1 MAEPKLTQL
10 EALRQ
15 TLGDPARDAKLN
27 LVAVL
32 SGDVLSAAQTW
43 GVALSAA
50 YFLRDARL
58 RDAVLADAQENGIG
72 ADVIEDAQAA
82 ASLMGM
88 NTVYYRF
95 RHMVG
100 KPSYETKKALLRMQW
115 MAKPKTPRV
124 DFELFSL
131 ACAALA
137 GCQACIQSHEAA
149 VLKGGLS
156 EDHVHDAVRIAAVM
170 QGFLVAISLS

>member
-1 MAEPKLTQL
+1 VAEPKLANL
-10 EALRQ
+10 DGLRQ
-15 TLGDPARDAKLN
+15 TLPEPAKDMKLN
-27 LVAVL
+27 LATVL
-32 SGDVLSAAQTW
+32 SGDVLSPQQTW

-58 RDAVLADAQENGIG
+58 RDAVLADARENGIG
-72 ADVIEDAQAA
+72 PDVVEDAQAA

-100 KPSYETKKALLRMQW
+100 KPGYETKKALLRMQW

-149 VLKGGLS
+149 VVNGGLS
-156 EDHVHDAVRIAAVM
+156 EDHVHETVRIAAVV
-170 QGFLVAISLS
+170 QGFSVALGLG

>member
-1 MAEPKLTQL
+1 MRFPPLRDELVDAEPYGAPQL
-10 EALRQ
+10 
-15 TLGDPARDAKLN
+15 DVPICLN
-27 LVAVL
+27 VNENPYPPSPRVIA
-32 SGDVLSAAQTW
+32 DIAAS
-43 GVALSAA
+43 V
-50 YFLRDARL
+50 
-58 RDAVLADAQENGIG
+58 
-72 ADVIEDAQAA
+72 AQAA

-124 DFELFSL
+124 DFDLFSL

-149 VLKGGLS
+149 VLKGGLG

>member
-1 MAEPKLTQL
+1 MAEPKLTRL

-15 TLGDPARDAKLN
+15 TLGEPARDAKLN

-32 SGDVLSAAQTW
+32 GGDVLSSAQTW
-43 GVALSAA
+43 GVALAAA

-58 RDAVLADAQENGIG
+58 RDAVLADARENGIG
-72 ADVIEDAQAA
+72 PEVVEDAQAA

-100 KPSYETKKALLRMQW
+100 KPDYETKKAMLRMQW

-149 VLKGGLS
+149 VVKGGLS
-156 EDHVHDAVRIAAVM
+156 EDHVHDAVRIAAVV
-170 QGFLVAISLS
+170 QGFLIALDL